1 MALDSRAWRDVTFAH
16 QEVPRFIREVAAAR
30 SWTADQLQKA
40 LADEQTAWE
49 AADAASYDVPF
60 MDPRADLK
68 VYWTRLAELAAG
80 GPYRTWGESGVAY
93 AQTVIG
99 ALETLDAEAA
109 QAYRM
114 TLIGSVAGG
123 VAAAAGD
130 VAAAGKATVE
140 KVTDPKWIWGVAA
153 IVGLIALIQFQSRR

>member
-16 QEVPRFIREVAAAR
+16 SEVPRFIREVAAAR
-30 SWTADQLQKA
+30 GWTPDQVTKA

-68 VYWTRLAELAAG
+68 VYWTRLAELASG
-80 GPYRTWGESGVAY
+80 GPYRTWGAGGVAY
-93 AQTVIG
+93 AQTIIG
-99 ALETLDAEAA
+99 ALETLDLEAA
-109 QAYRM
+109 QAYR
-114 TLIGSVAGG
+114 TSLLGSLQGG

-130 VAAAGKATVE
+130 VAKAGKEAAERATN
-140 KVTDPKWIWGVAA
+140 PWWIWGVAA
-153 IVGLIALIQFQSRR
+153 VVLGVVVIQSRR

>member
-49 AADAASYDVPF
+49 AADAASYDV
-60 MDPRADLK
+60 DLR
-68 VYWTRLAELAAG
+68 VYWTRLADLVTG
-80 GPYRTWGESGVAY
+80 GPYRTWGEGGVAY

-114 TLIGSVAGG
+114 TLLGSVAGG
-123 VAAAAGD
+123 LAAAAGD

-140 KVTDPKWIWGVAA
+140 KVTDPKWIWGRAGRCRAA
-153 IVGLIALIQFQSRR
+153 GSP

>member
-16 QEVPRFIREVAAAR
+16 AEVPRFIREVAAAR
-30 SWTADQLQKA
+30 SWTPDQVTKA

-68 VYWTRLAELAAG
+68 VYWTRLAELATG
-80 GPYRTWGESGVAY
+80 GPYRTWGAGGVAY
-93 AQTVIG
+93 AQTIVG

-109 QAYRM
+109 QAYR
-114 TLIGSVAGG
+114 TSLLGSVAGG

-130 VAAAGKATVE
+130 VATAGKEAAERATN
-140 KVTDPKWIWGVAA
+140 PWWIWGVAA
-153 IVGLIALIQFQSRR
+153 VVLGVVVIQSRR